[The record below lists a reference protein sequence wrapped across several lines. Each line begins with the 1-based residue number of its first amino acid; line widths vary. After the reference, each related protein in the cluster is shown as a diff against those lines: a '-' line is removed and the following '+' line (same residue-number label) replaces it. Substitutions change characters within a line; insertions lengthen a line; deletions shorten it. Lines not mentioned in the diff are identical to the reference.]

1 MDEIMLKRDRN
12 GNRTIRKMIGTEGD
26 AVVEEAVGEAHRGGR
41 RQRQRLFKA
50 QARTLHLPTC
60 LTLRSLLEDL
70 VRSGATTM
78 SNGEGHRFG
87 FLIRGCLFMC
97 GGESFAD
104 AKKLVK
110 LVGIF
115 VAYREI
121 YLCIALVYTVREYK
135 YCSMMRLAKMK

>member
-1 MDEIMLKRDRN
+1 
-12 GNRTIRKMIGTEGD
+12 
-26 AVVEEAVGEAHRGGR
+26 
-41 RQRQRLFKA
+41 
-50 QARTLHLPTC
+50 
-60 LTLRSLLEDL
+60 
-70 VRSGATTM
+70 
-78 SNGEGHRFG
+78 
-87 FLIRGCLFMC
+87 MC